1 MPRARPAP
9 ARPRRRTGTR
19 TDGPA
24 FASNGPS
31 QYVAVTHS
39 AQHPD
44 TTSVPTS
51 AGNVWAYDNLS
62 EQLTVT
68 PVQLP
73 DGANYQVR
81 IDVNGS
87 FQGFADPRMASE
99 GSPDP
104 GGPMASQGSVKGT
117 ITYDVYSPQAPDR
130 KNLPAQ
136 EPDGTGLG
144 TALSQL
150 FGPGEQIVGGG
161 AYGFTYNQVAGAPY
175 TQVG

>member
-87 FQGFADPRMASE
+87 FQGFADPRMGVRGLAGPRWPAGQPGLGE
-99 GSPDP
+99 GHDHLRRLLAA
-104 GGPMASQGSVKGT
+104 GTGP
-117 ITYDVYSPQAPDR
+117 
-130 KNLPAQ
+130 Q
-136 EPDGTGLG
+136 EP
-144 TALSQL
+144 AR
-150 FGPGEQIVGGG
+150 
-161 AYGFTYNQVAGAPY
+161 AGA
-175 TQVG
+175 